1 VDSEET
7 PEQGKKMPAI
17 AVDAAQASQDMLIKI
32 TSRLDGFDIKLGQL
46 NTSLTDLST
55 SVSSITTHQSA
66 PSLDEVTSVLEQ
78 LLNQHREKQ
87 VAEILKSD
95 TINGI
100 ADSLKQLCS
109 MTPRTATH
117 SNRRNPS
124 SPTENTFQGPS
135 PVVYGNVY
143 AEQGVD
149 KSLSSAMRHV
159 AQSRQDN
166 QSNRSGQSF
175 FQNVT
180 RATGN
185 HKSPIQFFTPANPKT
200 TGEEKEI
207 EEIDFQQGQVSNLT
221 DNTQDSDKSPL
232 KPTALEPNLDN
243 ATGAEEETL
252 QEDAADT
259 GATEHHDG
267 AADESLQVE
276 VAEQP
281 TEESR
286 TAQSTT
292 RRSKRI
298 QNLNGSNN
306 AGNQT
311 SDEPQ
316 EETVARATSSAQ
328 RQNDI
333 RNYF

>member
-1 VDSEET
+1 
-7 PEQGKKMPAI
+7 
-17 AVDAAQASQDMLIKI
+17 
-32 TSRLDGFDIKLGQL
+32 
-46 NTSLTDLST
+46 
-55 SVSSITTHQSA
+55 
-66 PSLDEVTSVLEQ
+66 
-78 LLNQHREKQ
+78 
-87 VAEILKSD
+87 
-95 TINGI
+95 
-100 ADSLKQLCS
+100 
-109 MTPRTATH
+109 
-117 SNRRNPS
+117 
-124 SPTENTFQGPS
+124 
-135 PVVYGNVY
+135 
-143 AEQGVD
+143 
-149 KSLSSAMRHV
+149 MRHV

-259 GATEHHDG
+259 GETEHHDG